1 MATMSIWRATTGET
15 SCRALEG
22 DLEADVVVVGG
33 GITGVTAALRLTD
46 AGRSVVLLEAHEIG
60 GGDTGHSTG
69 NLYETVSGGMRGI
82 RDKWGVDIARS
93 VAQARREAV
102 ALIEENVQ
110 RMDIDCG
117 FRRCTMYLYAGSAEA
132 REKVDSE
139 HEALQEIGLQVR
151 RETSLPD
158 GPPRAVGNVVVLDHQ
173 AQFHPLA
180 YVRRLAAQAAA
191 SGCRVFE
198 RSAVIEVDP
207 SARVVRT
214 AAGRVKAR
222 ELVLATHSPSGF
234 HLVQAGMLP
243 NREYGIA
250 APLGDAPFPP
260 GIFWAQGS
268 ERLSVRSV
276 DSEKGR
282 FLVCVG
288 QEHKTGQHDTAAA
301 MDALERAARKQL
313 AMGDIAFR
321 WSAQNFRSPDGLPYI
336 GRDRAGSFIATGFA
350 TDGLV
355 YGSLAGTVIADQV
368 LGRDNRWNEV
378 FKATRIEP
386 LKASKGTAEET
397 ASVVKVALQ
406 DYLTRRQ
413 HEQLERLAPGTGA
426 LVSLDGDEVAAYRDP
441 SGTVYAVSPICT
453 HMKCKVHWNAVETTW
468 DCPCHG
474 SRFSP
479 DGRVVCGPAIE
490 PLARKASPAE

>member
-1 MATMSIWRATTGET
+1 M
-15 SCRALEG
+15 
-22 DLEADVVVVGG
+22 VP
-33 GITGVTAALRLTD
+33 
-46 AGRSVVLLEAHEIG
+46 
-60 GGDTGHSTG
+60 
-69 NLYETVSGGMRGI
+69 
-82 RDKWGVDIARS
+82 
-93 VAQARREAV
+93 Q
-102 ALIEENVQ
+102 
-110 RMDIDCG
+110 
-117 FRRCTMYLYAGSAEA
+117 
-132 REKVDSE
+132 
-139 HEALQEIGLQVR
+139 
-151 RETSLPD
+151 
-158 GPPRAVGNVVVLDHQ
+158 
-173 AQFHPLA
+173 
-180 YVRRLAAQAAA
+180 
-191 SGCRVFE
+191 
-198 RSAVIEVDP
+198 
-207 SARVVRT
+207 
-214 AAGRVKAR
+214 
-222 ELVLATHSPSGF
+222 
-234 HLVQAGMLP
+234 
-243 NREYGIA
+243 REYGIA
-250 APLGDAPFPP
+250 ASLGDAPFPP

-276 DSEKGR
+276 ESDKGR

-288 QEHKTGQHDTAAA
+288 QEHKTGQHDTSAALES
-301 MDALERAARKQL
+301 LERAARHKL
-313 AMGDIAFR
+313 SMDDVAFR

-355 YGSLAGTVIADQV
+355 YGSLAATVIADQI
-368 LGRDNRWNEV
+368 LGRDNRWSEL

-397 ASVVKVALQ
+397 VSVVKVALQ

-441 SGTVYAVSPICT
+441 SGAVYAVSPICT